1 MSTLGKILTVLVV
14 LVSIAVGV
22 LVTSEVVLRE
32 NWRQRYE
39 EEVRLFN
46 KALEQRDTAFKQRDE
61 TKSKW
66 DADAALKQQQIET
79 LNNQVALVTNTNTT
93 LRTENENQEKRLQE
107 LVTALEGLKESLA
120 KEVAQRAAWQ
130 KERDDARKEK
140 DDLLTMY
147 TQLET
152 RYRTALADLQ
162 NLKENLRQTAEK
174 LAASESRI
182 EYIRTTYPQVKPP
195 VKVPAV
201 PTAKIQGMITKTDNE
216 ARVAEINLGTDDG
229 VVKGMKFFVYNRGEN
244 KYLATLLVNM
254 VSKKSAAGE
263 LSVIRGTVKVNDHV
277 TNRFE

>member
-22 LVTSEVVLRE
+22 LVTTEVVLRE

-46 KALEQRDTAFKQRDE
+46 KALQQRDTAFKQRD
-61 TKSKW
+61 KVKGDW
-66 DADAALKQQQIET
+66 DADAALKQQQIEI
-79 LNNQVALVTNTNTT
+79 LNNQVALVTNTNAT
-93 LRTENENQEKRLQE
+93 LRKENENQEKRLQE

-120 KEVAQRAAWQ
+120 KEVAQRDTWR

-140 DDLLTMY
+140 DDLLAMY
-147 TQLET
+147 TQLEAKH
-152 RYRTALADLQ
+152 RAALADLQ

-174 LAASESRI
+174 LAASESRVVHY
-182 EYIRTTYPQVKPP
+182 ESLPGVK
-195 VKVPAV
+195 KALEVPAL

-216 ARVAEINLGTDDG
+216 ARVAEVNLGADDG
-229 VVKGMKFFVYNRGEN
+229 VVKGMKFFIYNRGQN

-254 VSKKSAAGE
+254 VSKNSAAGE

>member
-22 LVTSEVVLRE
+22 LVTTEVVLRE

-46 KALEQRDTAFKQRDE
+46 KALQQRDTAFKQRD
-61 TKSKW
+61 KVKGDW
-66 DADAALKQQQIET
+66 DADAAQKQQQIET
-79 LNNQVALVTNTNTT
+79 LNNQVALVTNTNAT
-93 LRTENENQEKRLQE
+93 LRKENENQEKRLQE

-120 KEVAQRAAWQ
+120 KEVAQRDAWR
-130 KERDDARKEK
+130 KERDDARKQK
-140 DDLLTMY
+140 DDLLAMY
-147 TQLET
+147 TQLEAKH
-152 RYRTALADLQ
+152 RVALADLQ

-174 LAASESRI
+174 LAASESRVVHY
-182 EYIRTTYPQVKPP
+182 ESLPGVK
-195 VKVPAV
+195 KALEVPAL

-216 ARVAEINLGTDDG
+216 ARVAEVNLGTDDG
-229 VVKGMKFFVYNRGEN
+229 VVKGMKFFIYNKGQN

-254 VSKKSAAGE
+254 VSKNSAAGE

>member
-79 LNNQVALVTNTNTT
+79 LNNELALIKNTNTT
-93 LRTENENQEKRLQE
+93 LRGENENQEKRLQE
-107 LVTALEGLKESLA
+107 LTTALEGLKVSLA
-120 KEVAQRAAWQ
+120 KEVAARDAWR

-147 TQLET
+147 TQLEAK
-152 RYRTALADLQ
+152 YRAGLADLS
-162 NLKENLRQTAEK
+162 NSKENLLQTAER
-174 LAASESRI
+174 LAAAESRL
-182 EYIRTTYPQVKPP
+182 EHIRVTYPNVKPP
-195 VKVPAV
+195 DEVPAL
-201 PTAKIQGMITKTDNE
+201 PTAKVQGMITKTDNE

-229 VVKGMKFFVYNRGEN
+229 VVKGMKFFVYNKGEN

-254 VSKKSAAGE
+254 VSNNSAAGE

>member
-39 EEVRLFN
+39 EKVGQFT
-46 KALEQRDTAFKQRDE
+46 KALEQRDSAYGQRDKV
-61 TKSKW
+61 KSDW

-79 LNNQVALVTNTNTT
+79 QSNEIALLKNTMTT
-93 LRTENENQEKRLQE
+93 LRSENENQEKRLQE
-107 LVTALEGLKESLA
+107 LAEQLKGLNESLA
-120 KEVAQRAAWQ
+120 KEVAQRDTWR
-130 KERDDARKEK
+130 KERDEALKEK

-147 TQLET
+147 TQQEARLRE
-152 RYRTALADLQ
+152 ALSNLQ
-162 NLKENLRQTAEK
+162 NCKENLRQTAEK
-174 LAASESRI
+174 LAAAESKI
-182 EYIRTTYPQVKPP
+182 VHYEGLPGVK
-195 VKVPAV
+195 KALEVPAL
-201 PTAKIQGMITKTDNE
+201 PTARIQGMVTKADNE
-216 ARVAEINLGTDDG
+216 SRVAEINLGADDG
-229 VVKGMKFFVYNRGEN
+229 VVKGMKFFVYNKGES

-254 VSKKSAAGE
+254 VSKNSAAGE

>member
-22 LVTSEVVLRE
+22 LVTTEVVLRE

-39 EEVRLFN
+39 EEHRQYD
-46 KALEQRDTAFKQRDE
+46 KALQQRDKYMQQRDDVQG
-61 TKSKW
+61 KW

-79 LNNQVALVTNTNTT
+79 LNNELALIKNTNTT
-93 LRTENENQEKRLQE
+93 LRGENENQEKRLQE
-107 LVTALEGLKESLA
+107 LTTALEGLKVSLA
-120 KEVAQRAAWQ
+120 KEVAARDAWR

-147 TQLET
+147 TQLEAK
-152 RYRTALADLQ
+152 YRAALADLA
-162 NLKENLRQTAEK
+162 NSKENLLQTAER
-174 LAASESRI
+174 LAAAESRL
-182 EYIRTTYPQVKPP
+182 EHIRVTYPNVKPP
-195 VKVPAV
+195 DEVPAL
-201 PTAKIQGMITKTDNE
+201 PTAKVQGMITKTDNE

-229 VVKGMKFFVYNRGEN
+229 VVKGMKFFVYNKGEN

-254 VSKKSAAGE
+254 VSNNSAAGE

>member
-22 LVTSEVVLRE
+22 LVTTEVVLRE

-39 EEVRLFN
+39 EKEGQFN
-46 KALEQRDTAFKQRDE
+46 KALEQRDTAFRQRDE
-61 TKSKW
+61 TKGKW

-79 LNNQVALVTNTNTT
+79 LNNQVALVTNTNAT
-93 LRTENENQEKRLQE
+93 LRKENENQEKRLQE

-120 KEVAQRAAWQ
+120 KEVAQRDAWR
-130 KERDDARKEK
+130 KERDDARKQK
-140 DDLLTMY
+140 DDLLAMY
-147 TQLET
+147 TQLEAKH
-152 RYRTALADLQ
+152 RAALADLQ

-174 LAASESRI
+174 LAASESRGVQD
-182 EYIRTTYPQVKPP
+182 EALPGVK
-195 VKVPAV
+195 KALEVPAL

-216 ARVAEINLGTDDG
+216 ARVAEVNLGTDDG
-229 VVKGMKFFVYNRGEN
+229 VVKGMKFFIYNRGQN

-254 VSKKSAAGE
+254 VSKNSAAGE

>member
-22 LVTSEVVLRE
+22 LVTTEVVLRE

-39 EEVRLFN
+39 EEARQFQ
-46 KALEQRDTAFKQRDE
+46 KALQQRDKYMQQRDAVQG
-61 TKSKW
+61 KW

-79 LNNQVALVTNTNTT
+79 LNNELALIKNTNTT
-93 LRTENENQEKRLQE
+93 LRGENENQEKRLQE
-107 LVTALEGLKESLA
+107 LTTALEGLKVSLA
-120 KEVAQRAAWQ
+120 KEVAARDAWR

-147 TQLET
+147 TQLEAK
-152 RYRTALADLQ
+152 YRAALADLS
-162 NLKENLRQTAEK
+162 NSKENLLQTAER
-174 LAASESRI
+174 LAAAESRL
-182 EYIRTTYPQVKPP
+182 EHIRVTYPNVKPP
-195 VKVPAV
+195 DEVPAL
-201 PTAKIQGMITKTDNE
+201 PTAKVQGMITKTDNE

-229 VVKGMKFFVYNRGEN
+229 VVKGMKFFVYNKGEN

-254 VSKKSAAGE
+254 VSNNSAAGE

>member
-1 MSTLGKILTVLVV
+1 LSTLGKILTVLVV

-22 LVTSEVVLRE
+22 LVTTEVVLRE
-32 NWRQRYE
+32 NWRERYE

-46 KALEQRDTAFKQRDE
+46 KALQQRDTAFKQRD
-61 TKSKW
+61 KVKGDW

-79 LNNQVALVTNTNTT
+79 LNNQVALVTGTNAT
-93 LRTENENQEKRLQE
+93 LRKENENQEKRLQD

-120 KEVAQRAAWQ
+120 KEVAQRNTWR

-147 TQLET
+147 TQLEAKH
-152 RYRTALADLQ
+152 RTALADLQ

-174 LAASESRI
+174 LSAAQSRI
-182 EYIRTTYPQVKPP
+182 VHYESLPGVK
-195 VKVPAV
+195 KALEVPAL

-216 ARVAEINLGTDDG
+216 ARVAEVNLGADDG
-229 VVKGMKFFVYNRGEN
+229 VVKGMKFFIYNRGQN

-254 VSKKSAAGE
+254 VSKDSAAGE

>member
-1 MSTLGKILTVLVV
+1 LSTLGKILTVLVV

-22 LVTSEVVLRE
+22 LVTTEVVLRE

-39 EEVRLFN
+39 EEHRQFD
-46 KALEQRDTAFKQRDE
+46 KALQQRDKYMQQRDAVQG
-61 TKSKW
+61 KW

-79 LNNQVALVTNTNTT
+79 FNNELALIKNTNTT
-93 LRTENENQEKRLQE
+93 LRGENENQEKRLQE
-107 LVTALEGLKESLA
+107 LTTALEGLKVSLA
-120 KEVAQRAAWQ
+120 KEVADRNAWR

-147 TQLET
+147 TQLEAK
-152 RYRTALADLQ
+152 YRAALADLS
-162 NLKENLRQTAEK
+162 NSKENLLQTAER
-174 LAASESRI
+174 LAAAESRL
-182 EYIRTTYPQVKPP
+182 EHIRVTYPDVKPP
-195 VKVPAV
+195 EEVPAL
-201 PTAKIQGMITKTDNE
+201 PTAKVQGMVTKADNE

-229 VVKGMKFFVYNRGEN
+229 VVKGMKFFVYNKGEN

-254 VSKKSAAGE
+254 VSNNSAAGE

>member
-22 LVTSEVVLRE
+22 LVTTEVVLRE

-39 EEVRLFN
+39 EQARHSE
-46 KALEQRDTAFKQRDE
+46 KALEQRDTAFRQRDE
-61 TKSKW
+61 TKGKW

-79 LNNQVALVTNTNTT
+79 LSNQVALVTNTNAT
-93 LRTENENQEKRLQE
+93 LRNENENQEKRLQE

-120 KEVAQRAAWQ
+120 KEVAQRDAWR

-140 DDLLTMY
+140 DDLLAMY
-147 TQLET
+147 TQLEAKH
-152 RYRTALADLQ
+152 RAAMADLQ
-162 NLKENLRQTAEK
+162 NLKENFRQTAEK
-174 LAASESRI
+174 LAASESRVVHY
-182 EYIRTTYPQVKPP
+182 ESLPGVK
-195 VKVPAV
+195 KALEVPAL

-216 ARVAEINLGTDDG
+216 ARVAEVNLGTDDG
-229 VVKGMKFFVYNRGEN
+229 VVKGMKFFIYNRGQN

-254 VSKKSAAGE
+254 VSKNSAAGE

>member
-1 MSTLGKILTVLVV
+1 LSTLGKILTVLVV

-22 LVTSEVVLRE
+22 LVTTEVVLRE

-39 EEVRLFN
+39 EEARQFQ
-46 KALEQRDTAFKQRDE
+46 KALQQRDKYMQQRDAVQG
-61 TKSKW
+61 KW

-79 LNNQVALVTNTNTT
+79 LNNELALIKNTNTT
-93 LRTENENQEKRLQE
+93 LRGENENQEKRLQE
-107 LVTALEGLKESLA
+107 LTTALEGLKVSLA
-120 KEVAQRAAWQ
+120 KEVAARDAWR

-147 TQLET
+147 TQLEAK
-152 RYRTALADLQ
+152 YRAALADLS
-162 NLKENLRQTAEK
+162 NSKENLLQTAER
-174 LAASESRI
+174 LAAAESRL
-182 EYIRTTYPQVKPP
+182 EHIRVTYPNVKPP
-195 VKVPAV
+195 DEVPAL
-201 PTAKIQGMITKTDNE
+201 PTAKVQGMITKTDNE

-229 VVKGMKFFVYNRGEN
+229 VVKGMKFFVYNKGEN

-254 VSKKSAAGE
+254 VSNNSAAGE

>member
-1 MSTLGKILTVLVV
+1 LSTLGKILTVLVV

-22 LVTSEVVLRE
+22 LVTTEVVLRD

-39 EEVRLFN
+39 EEARQFQ
-46 KALEQRDTAFKQRDE
+46 KALEQRDKYMQQRDDVQG
-61 TKSKW
+61 KW

-79 LNNQVALVTNTNTT
+79 LSNELALMKNTNTT
-93 LRTENENQEKRLQE
+93 LRSENENQEKRLQE
-107 LVTALEGLKESLA
+107 LTTALEGLKESLA
-120 KEVAQRAAWQ
+120 KEVADRDTWR

-147 TQLET
+147 TQLEAK
-152 RYRTALADLQ
+152 YRAALADLA
-162 NLKENLRQTAEK
+162 NSKENLLQTAER
-174 LAASESRI
+174 LAAAESRL
-182 EYIRTTYPQVKPP
+182 EHIRVTYPNVRPP
-195 VKVPAV
+195 EEVPAL
-201 PTAKIQGMITKTDNE
+201 PTAKVQGMITKTDNE

-229 VVKGMKFFVYNRGEN
+229 VVKGMKFFVYNKGEN

-254 VSKKSAAGE
+254 VSKNSAAGE

>member
-22 LVTSEVVLRE
+22 LVTTEVVLRE

-39 EEVRLFN
+39 EKEGQFN
-46 KALEQRDTAFKQRDE
+46 KALEQRDTAFRQRDE
-61 TKSKW
+61 TKGKW

-79 LNNQVALVTNTNTT
+79 LNNQVALVTNTNAT
-93 LRTENENQEKRLQE
+93 LRKENENQEKRLQE

-120 KEVAQRAAWQ
+120 KEVAQRDAWR

-140 DDLLTMY
+140 DDLLAMY
-147 TQLET
+147 TQLEAKH
-152 RYRTALADLQ
+152 RVALADLQ

-174 LAASESRI
+174 LAASESRVVHY
-182 EYIRTTYPQVKPP
+182 ESLPGVK
-195 VKVPAV
+195 KALEVPAL

-216 ARVAEINLGTDDG
+216 ARVAEVNLGTDDG
-229 VVKGMKFFVYNRGEN
+229 VVKGMKFFIYNRGQN

-254 VSKKSAAGE
+254 VSKNSAAGE

>member
-22 LVTSEVVLRE
+22 LVTTEVVLRE
-32 NWRQRYE
+32 DWRERYE

-46 KALEQRDTAFKQRDE
+46 KALQQRDTAFKQRD
-61 TKSKW
+61 KVKGDW

-93 LRTENENQEKRLQE
+93 LRSENENQEKRLQE
-107 LVTALEGLKESLA
+107 LTEQLKGLNESLA
-120 KEVAQRAAWQ
+120 KEVAQRDAWR

-147 TQLET
+147 TQLEAKH
-152 RYRTALADLQ
+152 RTALADLQ
-162 NLKENLRQTAEK
+162 NLKENFRQTAEK
-174 LAASESRI
+174 LAAAESRVVHY
-182 EYIRTTYPQVKPP
+182 ESLPGVK
-195 VKVPAV
+195 KALEVPAL

-216 ARVAEINLGTDDG
+216 ARVAEVNLGTDDG
-229 VVKGMKFFVYNRGEN
+229 VVKGMKFFVYNRGQN

-254 VSKKSAAGE
+254 VSKNSAAGE

>member
-1 MSTLGKILTVLVV
+1 LGKILTVLVV

-22 LVTSEVVLRE
+22 LVTTEVVLRE

-39 EEVRLFN
+39 EKEGQFN
-46 KALEQRDTAFKQRDE
+46 KALEQRDTAFRQRDE
-61 TKSKW
+61 TKGKW

-79 LNNQVALVTNTNTT
+79 LNNQVALVTNTNAT
-93 LRTENENQEKRLQE
+93 LRKENENQEKRLQE

-120 KEVAQRAAWQ
+120 KEVAQRDAWR

-140 DDLLTMY
+140 DDLLAMY
-147 TQLET
+147 TQLEAKH
-152 RYRTALADLQ
+152 RAALADLQ

-174 LAASESRI
+174 LAASESRVVHY
-182 EYIRTTYPQVKPP
+182 ESLPGVK
-195 VKVPAV
+195 KALEVPAL

-216 ARVAEINLGTDDG
+216 ARVAEVNLGADDG
-229 VVKGMKFFVYNRGEN
+229 VVKGMKFFIYNRGQN

-254 VSKKSAAGE
+254 VSKNGAAGE

>member
-1 MSTLGKILTVLVV
+1 LGKILTVLVV

-22 LVTSEVVLRE
+22 LVTTEVVLRE

-39 EEVRLFN
+39 EEARQFQ
-46 KALEQRDTAFKQRDE
+46 KALQQRDKYMQQRDAVQG
-61 TKSKW
+61 KW

-79 LNNQVALVTNTNTT
+79 LNNELALIKNTNTT
-93 LRTENENQEKRLQE
+93 LRGENENQEKRLQE
-107 LVTALEGLKESLA
+107 LTTALEGLKVSLA
-120 KEVAQRAAWQ
+120 KEVAARDAWR

-147 TQLET
+147 TQLEAK
-152 RYRTALADLQ
+152 YRAALADLS
-162 NLKENLRQTAEK
+162 NSKENLLQTAER
-174 LAASESRI
+174 LAAAESRL
-182 EYIRTTYPQVKPP
+182 EHIRVTYPNVKPP
-195 VKVPAV
+195 DEVPAL
-201 PTAKIQGMITKTDNE
+201 PTAKVQGMITKTDNE

-229 VVKGMKFFVYNRGEN
+229 VVKGMKFFVYNKGEN

-254 VSKKSAAGE
+254 VSNNSAAGE

>member
-1 MSTLGKILTVLVV
+1 LGKILTVLVV

-22 LVTSEVVLRE
+22 LVTTEVVLRE
-32 NWRQRYE
+32 DWRERYE

-46 KALEQRDTAFKQRDE
+46 KALQQRDTAFKQRD
-61 TKSKW
+61 KVKGDW

-93 LRTENENQEKRLQE
+93 LRSENENQEKRLQE
-107 LVTALEGLKESLA
+107 LTEQLKGLNESLA
-120 KEVAQRAAWQ
+120 KEVAQRDAWR

-147 TQLET
+147 TQLEAKH
-152 RYRTALADLQ
+152 RTALADLQ
-162 NLKENLRQTAEK
+162 NLKENFRQTAEK
-174 LAASESRI
+174 LAAAESRVVHY
-182 EYIRTTYPQVKPP
+182 ESLPGVK
-195 VKVPAV
+195 KALEVPAL

-216 ARVAEINLGTDDG
+216 ARVAEVNLGTDDG
-229 VVKGMKFFVYNRGEN
+229 VVKGMKFFVYNRGQN

-254 VSKKSAAGE
+254 VSKNSAAGE

>member
-1 MSTLGKILTVLVV
+1 LSTLGKILTVLVV

-22 LVTSEVVLRE
+22 LVTTEVVLRE
-32 NWRQRYE
+32 DWRERYE

-46 KALEQRDTAFKQRDE
+46 KALQQRDTAFKQRD
-61 TKSKW
+61 KVKGDW

-93 LRTENENQEKRLQE
+93 LRSENENQEKRLQE
-107 LVTALEGLKESLA
+107 LAEQLKGLNESLA
-120 KEVAQRAAWQ
+120 KEVAQREVWR

-147 TQLET
+147 TQLEAKH
-152 RYRTALADLQ
+152 RAALADLQ
-162 NLKENLRQTAEK
+162 NLKENFRQTAEK
-174 LAASESRI
+174 LAAAESKI
-182 EYIRTTYPQVKPP
+182 VYYEGLPGVK
-195 VKVPAV
+195 KALEVPAL

-216 ARVAEINLGTDDG
+216 ARVAEVNLGTDDG
-229 VVKGMKFFVYNRGEN
+229 VVKGMKFFVYNRGQN

-254 VSKKSAAGE
+254 VSKNSAAGE

>member
-1 MSTLGKILTVLVV
+1 MSTLGKVLTVLVV

-22 LVTSEVVLRE
+22 LVTTEVVLRE
-32 NWRQRYE
+32 NWRERYE

-46 KALEQRDTAFKQRDE
+46 KALQQRDTAFKQRD
-61 TKSKW
+61 KVKGDW

-93 LRTENENQEKRLQE
+93 LRNENENQEKRLQE
-107 LVTALEGLKESLA
+107 LTEQLKGLNESLA
-120 KEVAQRAAWQ
+120 KEVAQRDAWR

-147 TQLET
+147 TQLEAKH
-152 RYRTALADLQ
+152 RTALADLQ
-162 NLKENLRQTAEK
+162 NLKENLRQTAEA
-174 LAASESRI
+174 LRAAESRI
-182 EYIRTTYPQVKPP
+182 VHYESLPGVK
-195 VKVPAV
+195 KALEVPAL

-216 ARVAEINLGTDDG
+216 ARVAEVNLGADDG
-229 VVKGMKFFVYNRGEN
+229 VVKGMKFFVYNRGQN

-254 VSKKSAAGE
+254 VSKDSAAGE

>member
-1 MSTLGKILTVLVV
+1 LSTLGKILTVLVV

-22 LVTSEVVLRE
+22 LVTTEVVLRE

-39 EEVRLFN
+39 EEHRQYD
-46 KALEQRDTAFKQRDE
+46 KALQQRDQYMQQRDAVQG
-61 TKSKW
+61 KW

-79 LNNQVALVTNTNTT
+79 LNNELALIKNTNTT
-93 LRTENENQEKRLQE
+93 LRGENENQEKRLQE
-107 LVTALEGLKESLA
+107 LTTALEGLKVSLA
-120 KEVAQRAAWQ
+120 KEVADRNAWR

-147 TQLET
+147 TQLEAK
-152 RYRTALADLQ
+152 YRAALADLS
-162 NLKENLRQTAEK
+162 NSKENLLQTAER
-174 LAASESRI
+174 LAAAESRL
-182 EYIRTTYPQVKPP
+182 EHIRVTYPDVKPP
-195 VKVPAV
+195 EEVPAL
-201 PTAKIQGMITKTDNE
+201 PTAKVQGMVTKADNE

-229 VVKGMKFFVYNRGEN
+229 VVKGMKFLVYNKGEN

-254 VSKKSAAGE
+254 VSNNSAAGE

>member
-1 MSTLGKILTVLVV
+1 LSTLGKILTVLVV

-22 LVTSEVVLRE
+22 LVTTEVVLRE

-46 KALEQRDTAFKQRDE
+46 KALEQRDTAFKQRD
-61 TKSKW
+61 KVKGDW

-79 LNNQVALVTNTNTT
+79 LNNQVALVTNTNAT
-93 LRTENENQEKRLQE
+93 LRSENENQEKRLQE

-120 KEVAQRAAWQ
+120 KEVAQRDTWR
-130 KERDDARKEK
+130 KERDDAMKEK
-140 DDLLTMY
+140 DDLLAMY
-147 TQLET
+147 THLEDKH
-152 RYRTALADLQ
+152 RAALADLQ

-174 LAASESRI
+174 LAAAESRI
-182 EYIRTTYPQVKPP
+182 VHYESLPGVK
-195 VKVPAV
+195 KALEVPAL

-216 ARVAEINLGTDDG
+216 ARVAEVNLGADDG
-229 VVKGMKFFVYNRGEN
+229 VVKGMKFFVYNRGQN

-254 VSKKSAAGE
+254 VSKNSAAGE

>member
-39 EEVRLFN
+39 EEIRLFN
-46 KALEQRDTAFKQRDE
+46 KALEQRDTAFKQRDKV
-61 TKSKW
+61 KSDW

-79 LNNQVALVTNTNTT
+79 LSNEVALVKNTNTT
-93 LRTENENQEKRLQE
+93 LRSENENQEKRLQE
-107 LVTALEGLKESLA
+107 LTEQLKGLNESLA
-120 KEVAQRAAWQ
+120 KEVAQRDAWR

-147 TQLET
+147 TQLEAKH
-152 RYRTALADLQ
+152 RTALADLQ
-162 NLKENLRQTAEK
+162 NLKENFRQTAEK
-174 LAASESRI
+174 LAAAESRVVHY
-182 EYIRTTYPQVKPP
+182 ESLPGVK
-195 VKVPAV
+195 KALEVPAL

-216 ARVAEINLGTDDG
+216 ARVAEVNLGTDDG
-229 VVKGMKFFVYNRGEN
+229 VVKGMKFFIYNRGQN
-244 KYLATLLVNM
+244 KYLATLLVNR
-254 VSKKSAAGE
+254 VSKNSAAGE

>member
-39 EEVRLFN
+39 EEIRLFN
-46 KALEQRDTAFKQRDE
+46 KALEQRDTAFRQRDE
-61 TKSKW
+61 TKAKW

-79 LNNQVALVTNTNTT
+79 LENEVALVKNTNTT
-93 LRTENENQEKRLQE
+93 LRSENENQEKRLQE
-107 LVTALEGLKESLA
+107 LTEQLKGLNVSLA
-120 KEVAQRAAWQ
+120 KEVAQRDAWR
-130 KERDDARKEK
+130 KERDEARKEK

-147 TQLET
+147 TQQEARLRE
-152 RYRTALADLQ
+152 ALSNLQ
-162 NLKENLRQTAEK
+162 NCKENLRQTAEA
-174 LAASESRI
+174 LGAAESKI
-182 EYIRTTYPQVKPP
+182 VHYEGLPGVK
-195 VKVPAV
+195 KAMEVPAL
-201 PTAKIQGMITKTDNE
+201 PTARIQGMITKTDNE
-216 ARVAEINLGTDDG
+216 SRVAEINLGADDG
-229 VVKGMKFFVYNRGEN
+229 VVKGMKFFVYNKGEN

-254 VSKKSAAGE
+254 VSKSSAAGE

>member
-22 LVTSEVVLRE
+22 LVTTEVVLRE

-39 EEVRLFN
+39 EEHRQFD
-46 KALEQRDTAFKQRDE
+46 KALQQRDKYMQQRDAVQG
-61 TKSKW
+61 KW

-79 LNNQVALVTNTNTT
+79 FNNELALIKNTNTT
-93 LRTENENQEKRLQE
+93 LRGENENQEKRLQE
-107 LVTALEGLKESLA
+107 LTTALEGLKVSLA
-120 KEVAQRAAWQ
+120 KEVADRNAWR

-147 TQLET
+147 TQLEAK
-152 RYRTALADLQ
+152 YRAALADLS
-162 NLKENLRQTAEK
+162 NSKENLLQTAER
-174 LAASESRI
+174 LAAAESRL
-182 EYIRTTYPQVKPP
+182 EHIRVTYPDVKPP
-195 VKVPAV
+195 EEVPAL
-201 PTAKIQGMITKTDNE
+201 PTAKVQGMVTKADNE

-229 VVKGMKFFVYNRGEN
+229 VVKGMKFFVYNKGEN

-254 VSKKSAAGE
+254 VSNNSAAGE

>member
-1 MSTLGKILTVLVV
+1 LSTLGKILTVLVV

-32 NWRQRYE
+32 NWRQRYD

-61 TKSKW
+61 TKGKW

-79 LNNQVALVTNTNTT
+79 LSNQVALLTGTNTT
-93 LRTENENQEKRLQE
+93 LRGENENQEKRLQE
-107 LVTALEGLKESLA
+107 LAEQLKGLNESLA
-120 KEVAQRAAWQ
+120 KEVAQRDAWR

-147 TQLET
+147 TQLEEKH
-152 RYRTALADLQ
+152 RAALADLQ
-162 NLKENLRQTAEK
+162 NCKENLRQTAEQ
-174 LAASESRI
+174 LAAAESRL
-182 EYIRTTYPQVKPP
+182 EYITRTYPQVKPP
-195 VKVPAV
+195 EEVPAV
-201 PTAKIQGMITKTDNE
+201 PITKIQGLVTKADNE
-216 ARVAEINLGTDDG
+216 ARVAEINLGADDG
-229 VVKGMKFFVYNRGEN
+229 VVKGMKFFVYNTGEN

-254 VSKKSAAGE
+254 VSQNSAAGE
-263 LSVIRGTVKVNDHV
+263 LSVIRGSVKVNDHV